1 MKILITAPSLNEQE
15 NVSGISSV
23 VRLIMRGSRESF
35 YHFQAGRR
43 DGEAAGIDWIFKQ
56 MNFVPQFLRAI
67 KREQIDVV
75 HINTALNPLSI
86 VRDFFFVKAARIRRR
101 PIVLHLHGGRFLAA
115 DFQSSLLKSLTEK
128 MLRTASVILVLSE
141 MEKQTMTNRWKNLN
155 VRVLENAVAVDE
167 IRKLERFENERESEK
182 TIIFLGRLHES
193 KGLHEIIEACRV
205 LKAENFQFRF
215 KCFGAG
221 KLKDFF
227 VREMTTILGNNFFYG
242 GIISGE
248 EKWKQLSRSDIF
260 LLPSTYG
267 EGLPM
272 AMLEAMAAGCVVVVS
287 EMASVGAVIKDGV
300 NGFLVEPRD
309 VPQLIEK
316 LKMLL
321 SGEIDWKTLRRN
333 AQGTVAEK
341 YNLPDYIKKLEEI
354 YAEIC

>member
-1 MKILITAPSLNEQE
+1 MKILITAPSLDEHE

-23 VRLIMRGSRESF
+23 VRLIMEGSRENF

-43 DGEAAGIDWIFKQ
+43 DGEAAGIIWIFKQ

-67 KREQIDVV
+67 EREKIDVV

-86 VRDFFFVKAARIRRR
+86 ARDFFFVNAARIKRR
-101 PIVLHLHGGRFLAA
+101 PILLHLHGGRFLAE
-115 DFQSSLLKSLTEK
+115 DFQNLLLKKLTEK

-141 MEKQTMTNRWKNLN
+141 LEKQTITNRWKSLN
-155 VRVLENAVAVDE
+155 VHVLENAVAVDE
-167 IRKLERFENERESEK
+167 IGKLERFENERENEK

-193 KGLHEIIEACRV
+193 KGLREIIEACRR
-205 LKAENFQFRF
+205 LKDENFHFRF
-215 KCFGAG
+215 KCFGTG
-221 KLKDFF
+221 ELKDFF
-227 VREMTTILGNNFFYG
+227 VGEMTSILGENFFYG
-242 GIISGE
+242 GVISGE
-248 EKWKQLSRSDIF
+248 EKWKQLSQSDIF
-260 LLPSTYG
+260 LLPSKYG

-272 AMLEAMAAGCVVVVS
+272 AMLEAMVAGCIVVVS

-300 NGFLVEPRD
+300 NGFLVEPRN

-321 SGEIDWKTLRRN
+321 SGGIDWKTLRRN
-333 AQGTVAEK
+333 AQETVAKE

-354 YAEIC
+354 YAEIR